1 MEHAYFAGGEPLITE
16 EHYILLEEMI
26 RLGKTDI
33 KLKYNSNVSNL
44 KFKSKDIV
52 DLWSRF
58 EKPID
63 MMASIDHFGKR
74 AEYIRNG
81 TDWNQVELNLLKLSQ
96 VSNVDLKLNSVISI
110 FNYASFAEFVS
121 YLLDKQILSITPKIE
136 LFTYN
141 MVSPE
146 YITAQALPQ
155 QIKEEGK
162 SKLLDVMA
170 RLSSEGFPDHQSMM
184 LRKSIEW
191 VDSTHTWEQYKDQ
204 FQKETKELDVLRN
217 EKFSDIFPE
226 LGSLLDA

>member
-1 MEHAYFAGGEPLITE
+1 
-16 EHYILLEEMI
+16 
-26 RLGKTDI
+26 
-33 KLKYNSNVSNL
+33 
-44 KFKSKDIV
+44 
-52 DLWSRF
+52 
-58 EKPID
+58 
-63 MMASIDHFGKR
+63 
-74 AEYIRNG
+74 
-81 TDWNQVELNLLKLSQ
+81 
-96 VSNVDLKLNSVISI
+96 
-110 FNYASFAEFVS
+110 
-121 YLLDKQILSITPKIE
+121 
-136 LFTYN
+136 

-191 VDSTHTWEQYKDQ
+191 VDSAHTWEQYKDQ